1 MYRLWLVIILTVL
14 IVFSNAGC
22 NRSRIEKNDAETELV
37 VFAAASL
44 TEVFTELARQFEAD
58 NPGVTVILNFAGSQ
72 QLAHQLSQGAP
83 ADVFASANDRQM
95 AAAIQTGRVREGCQQ
110 IFAKNKLV
118 IVYPNENPAGI
129 HTLSDLARA
138 EQRLILAAPEVPA
151 GLYAQSFLQAATAD
165 PAFGP
170 EFHDGVVDNIVSY
183 EENVR
188 AVLSK
193 VRLGEADAG
202 IVYASDVSGEMT
214 SQLGT
219 IEIPDRLNQV
229 ASYPIAPI
237 KNSSQLKLA
246 QAFIDLVLSNR
257 GQQLISSFG
266 LTPITVAEQ

>member
-1 MYRLWLVIILTVL
+1 MPRLWLVVLLSILII
-14 IVFSNAGC
+14 FSNAGC
-22 NRSRIEKNDAETELV
+22 NRTRVEKNDPETELV

-44 TEVFTELARQFEAD
+44 TEVFTEIARQFEAD

-83 ADVFASANDRQM
+83 ADVFASANDHQM
-95 AAAIQTGRVREGCQQ
+95 SAAIQTGRVREGSHQ

-118 IVYPNENPAGI
+118 IIIPNDNPANI

-138 EQRLILAAPEVPA
+138 DQRLILAAPEVPA
-151 GLYAQSFLQAATAD
+151 GQYAQSFLQSAAAD

-170 EFHDGVVDNIVSY
+170 EFYARVVDNIVSY

-193 VRLGEADAG
+193 VRLGEADTG
-202 IVYASDVSGEMT
+202 IVYASDVWGEVT

-237 KNSSQLKLA
+237 KNSSQPELA
-246 QAFIDLVLSNR
+246 RSFTNLVLSSR
-257 GQQLISSFG
+257 GQHLISSFG
-266 LTPITVAEQ
+266 FIPNTIAE

>member
-1 MYRLWLVIILTVL
+1 MHRLWLVVILTLL
-14 IVFSNAGC
+14 IIFSSAGC
-22 NRSRIEKNDAETELV
+22 NNSRIEEKVADTELV

-44 TEVFTELARQFEAD
+44 TEAFAEIARQFEVD
-58 NPGVTVILNFAGSQ
+58 NPGVTVILNLAGSQ

-83 ADVFASANDRQM
+83 ADVFASANEHQM
-95 AAAIQTGRVREGCQQ
+95 DAAIQTGRIREGGQQ
-110 IFAKNKLV
+110 IFARNKLV
-118 IVYPNENPAGI
+118 IVYPTENPAGM
-129 HTLSDLARA
+129 HTLSDLAGA
-138 EQRLILAAPEVPA
+138 EQRLILASPEVPA
-151 GLYAQSFLQAATAD
+151 GQYAQSFLQAAAAD

-202 IVYASDVSGEMT
+202 IVYASDVWGEVI

-219 IEIPDRLNQV
+219 IDIPDRLNQV

-237 KNSSQLKLA
+237 KNSSQPQLA

-257 GQQLISSFG
+257 GQQIISSFG
-266 LTPITVAEQ
+266 FTPITIAE

>member
-1 MYRLWLVIILTVL
+1 MHRKWLVVILTVL
-14 IVFSNAGC
+14 TIISTNGC

-44 TEVFTELARQFEAD
+44 TEVFTEIARQFEAD
-58 NPGVTVILNFAGSQ
+58 NQGATVILNFAGSQ

-83 ADVFASANDRQM
+83 ANVFASANEQQM
-95 AAAIQTGRVREGCQQ
+95 AAAIQTGRVQEGSQQ
-110 IFAKNKLV
+110 IFARNKLM
-118 IVYPNENPAGI
+118 IIYPTENPAGI
-129 HTLSDLARA
+129 HTISDLARPN
-138 EQRLILAAPEVPA
+138 QRLILASPEVPV
-151 GLYAQSFLQAATAD
+151 GQYAQSFLLSAAAD

-170 EFHDGVVDNIVSY
+170 EFQDGVVDNIVSY

-202 IVYASDVSGEMT
+202 IVYASDVWGEAN
-214 SQLGT
+214 SQVGM

-237 KNSSQLKLA
+237 QNSHHSELA

-257 GQQLISSFG
+257 GQQIISSFG
-266 LTPITVAEQ
+266 FTPITIAE